1 MAERKKKPG
10 GPDRKKSR
18 GLKKKTALI
27 FQGGASRGAHQA
39 GAMTYLDEI
48 GIKPDI
54 IIGSSIGVINAC
66 LYATGG
72 VENMVEFWRSFKANP
87 LLSGISVHENA
98 FLGNSLLSMRKA
110 FEYIEGFFDFEKI
123 LRSKIEVSFILT
135 NLSEGSGE
143 LRSNRTEKTREDLRT
158 ITRIG
163 YTIPGLYPPVEFEGD
178 YWCDGG
184 FVWNVPFE
192 YALERGAT
200 RIFMLL
206 CIGRSL
212 PREDK
217 FKNIYQVLTRFY
229 DVMWVHTGS
238 GGIMHRDFTDAI
250 YRDAEVHIVEPSV
263 HLGGFGM
270 LNLLTFH
277 PSKAEKF
284 IEQGYR
290 DAREQIGKL
299 K

>member
-10 GPDRKKSR
+10 KADARKTRAGKR
-18 GLKKKTALI
+18 KTALI

-39 GAMTYLDEI
+39 GAMKYLDEI
-48 GIKPDI
+48 GIRPDV

-72 VENMVEFWRSFKANP
+72 VQRMLEFWRSFKANP
-87 LLSGISVHENA
+87 LLSGISLHENIL
-98 FLGNSLLSMRKA
+98 LGNSLLSMRKA
-110 FEYIEGFFDFEKI
+110 FEYIESFFDFQKI
-123 LRSKIEVSFILT
+123 LRSRIEVSFILT
-135 NLSEGSGE
+135 NLSTGSGE
-143 LRSNRTEKTREDLRT
+143 LRSNRTEKACEDLRT
-158 ITRIG
+158 ISRIG
-163 YTIPGLYPPVEFEGD
+163 YTIPGLYAPIEFEGD

-206 CIGRSL
+206 CIGREL

-229 DVMWVHTGS
+229 DVMWVHTAS
-238 GGIMHRDFTDAI
+238 GGIMHRDFKDAM
-250 YRDAEVHIVEPSV
+250 YRDAEVYVVEPSLY
-263 HLGGFGM
+263 LGGFGM
-270 LNLLTFH
+270 MNLLTFD
-277 PSKAEKF
+277 PSKAEKY
-284 IEQGYR
+284 IEQGYK

-299 K
+299 R